1 MGSEM
6 CIRDRLTTGQ
16 KAGWGLADMGIVVFV
31 IVKQLLILAFMN
43 SFLGIPIAMAGAITT
58 AVLVFDII
66 SDPIIGY
73 FSDKTVSRLGRRAP
87 WMLLGA
93 VILAVAIIGLF
104 AVPEGFGANE
114 SLIWVTIFFL
124 IATLGF
130 TMVSIPYGA
139 MAGEMTLDKKERSSM
154 TAWRMA
160 FASLGI
166 LIGGALIPILAGDTR
181 SGYTFAAICVTP
193 LIVLSIWFSVFFTR
207 NTPRT
212 LLPSQQN
219 FLQVVGLV
227 IANRAF
233 ITLVVLYGIMTLA
246 IALITAGLPFAAMYL
261 ILDDGNSLLS
271 GIAKGLGTL
280 SLMFAAFVIG
290 SIISQVLWVKL
301 SNIYGKVTA
310 QLIGIICY
318 IILLVLIFFCLPN
331 FNVTLLAGLFILAG
345 MTNGSYQQIPWAL
358 YPDLMDVTRE
368 KTGESI
374 EGAFSAVWLFG
385 QKAANAISPLLLG
398 FILSLYGWKETTEG
412 ITKQTEAAMSS
423 LQISITLVP
432 ASILGLAGILL
443 IGVYLPP
450 VSYTHLT
457 LPTIC
462 SV

>member
-1 MGSEM
+1 MS
-6 CIRDRLTTGQ
+6 LTTGQ

-43 SFLGIPIAMAGAITT
+43 SFLGIPIAIAGAITT

-93 VILAVAIIGLF
+93 VILAASIIGLF
-104 AVPEGFGANE
+104 AVPEGFGTNE

-166 LIGGALIPILAGDTR
+166 LVGGALIPILAGDTK
-181 SGYTFAAICVTP
+181 SGYTFAAICVAP
-193 LIVLSIWFSVFFTR
+193 LIILSIWFSVFFTR
-207 NTPRT
+207 NAPRT
-212 LLPSQQN
+212 LVPSQQN
-219 FLQVVGLV
+219 FSYILKLV
-227 IANRAF
+227 LANRAF
-233 ITLVVLYGIMTLA
+233 VTLVVLYGIMTLA

-261 ILDDGNSLLS
+261 IMDDGNSLLS
-271 GIAKGLGTL
+271 GVAKGLGTL

-290 SIISQVLWVKL
+290 SIISQALWVKL
-301 SNIYGKVTA
+301 SNLYGKVAA
-310 QLIGIICY
+310 QLIGILCY
-318 IILLVLIFFCLPN
+318 IALLIFIFFSLPN
-331 FNVTLLAGLFILAG
+331 YNVTLIVGLFILAG

-368 KTGESI
+368 KSGESI

-385 QKAANAISPLLLG
+385 QKVANAVSPLILG

-412 ITKQTEAAMSS
+412 ITKQTDAALNT
-423 LQISITLVP
+423 LQTSITLIP
-432 ASILGLAGILL
+432 AAILGLAGILL
-443 IGVYLPP
+443 FSIYLPQHKRLM
-450 VSYTHLT
+450 SGQ
-457 LPTIC
+457 
-462 SV
+462 S